1 MLNPPPSRSD
11 RWQPLVEIAQDLCA
25 NLACEDRQRRLAAAL
40 RRLVP
45 CDAATVLRLDAG
57 VLVPVVADGLRSEV
71 LGLRFD
77 PAEHPRLQA
86 LLDAEGTVRFTGS
99 GLPDPFDGL
108 LCAGGDLSQVHAC
121 MGARLTVEGKV
132 VGVLTVDAL
141 DPEAFDGVVDETVAA
156 FAGLAGAAVRTAQLV
171 DALELAATRQRLL
184 ASELLRDASSQAGQL
199 LGRSQPMVMLR
210 EEISALA
217 RSDLA
222 ALITGETG
230 VGKELVA
237 QSVHAQSSRRERPLI
252 RVNCAAL
259 PESIAESELF
269 GHVRGAFTGATADR
283 SGKFELADRG
293 TLFLDEIGELPLSLQ
308 PKLLRVLQSG
318 EVQRIG
324 SDRTHRVDVR
334 ILAATNRNL
343 TEEVRDGRFRA
354 DLYYRLNVYPLLVP
368 PLRVRG
374 TDTLLLAGYFLDEAR
389 VRLGL
394 GSLRLAATARAAL
407 EAYDWPGNVREL
419 EHVILRGALRA
430 SRDQPRETVVVDEGH
445 LALAPVGHEAASPPA
460 SSAGPPIPLREAV
473 DAFTAHA
480 IETAVADADGNWSEA
495 ARGLGLQR
503 GNLHRLARRLGLK

>member
-1 MLNPPPSRSD
+1 MSTTPSSRAD

-25 NLACEDRQRRLAAAL
+25 NLACEDRQRRLAACL

-45 CDAATVLRLDAG
+45 CDAAAILRLEDG
-57 VLVPVVADGLRSEV
+57 HLVPVVADGLRAEV

-99 GLPDPFDGL
+99 RLPDPFDGL
-108 LCAGGDLSQVHAC
+108 LSAGGDLSEVHAC
-121 MGARLTVEGKV
+121 MGARLSVEGKV

-141 DPEAFDGVVDETVAA
+141 DPLAFDGVVDETVAA
-156 FAGLAGAAVRTAQLV
+156 FAGLAGAAIRTAQLV
-171 DALELAATRQRLL
+171 DALELAASRQRQL
-184 ASELLRDASSQAGQL
+184 ASELLRDASSQAGEL
-199 LGRSQPMVMLR
+199 LGRSQPVVLLR

-237 QSVHAQSSRRERPLI
+237 QSVHAQSRRRDRPLI

-259 PESIAESELF
+259 PETIAESELF
-269 GHVRGAFTGATADR
+269 GHVRGAFTGATSDR
-283 SGKFELADRG
+283 SGKFELADQG
-293 TLFLDEIGELPLSLQ
+293 TLFLDEVGELPLALQ

-324 SDRTHRVDVR
+324 SDRTLMVNVRV
-334 ILAATNRNL
+334 LAATNRNL
-343 TEEVRDGRFRA
+343 AEEVRSGRFRA
-354 DLYYRLNVYPLLVP
+354 DLYYRLNVYPLVVP

-374 TDTLLLAGYFLDEAR
+374 GDILLLAGFFLDGAR

-394 GSLRLAATARAAL
+394 GTLRLSATARSAL
-407 EAYDWPGNVREL
+407 TAYDWPGNVREL
-419 EHVILRGALRA
+419 EHVILRATLRA
-430 SRDQPRETVVVDEGH
+430 SREQPRDTVVVDAGH
-445 LALAPVGHEAASPPA
+445 LALDPVSGADPLPGARTPQEVV
-460 SSAGPPIPLREAV
+460 PLRQAI
-473 DAFTAHA
+473 DAFTAS
-480 IETAVADADGNWSEA
+480 TVQRAVAEADGNWAEA
-495 ARGLGLQR
+495 ARRLGLQR
-503 GNLHRLARRLGLK
+503 ANLHRLARRLQLK